1 MCGDGSFRWLNF
13 DNSTR
18 QEITD
23 AGVKQS
29 LGICPHKYSKLYHL
43 ATDRFPVPV
52 RSALQKCFHLL
63 KNCSH
68 GPTLFKKIKCLSIA
82 GSVTAGIYDHELL
95 VFIRATYAGAV
106 RDKGAV
112 FPLWN
117 FVLAL
122 DLKYLKR
129 RPALISASLHGS
141 LPPLFFEC
149 LCKCALCECLCVFWG

>member
-1 MCGDGSFRWLNF
+1 
-13 DNSTR
+13 
-18 QEITD
+18 
-23 AGVKQS
+23 
-29 LGICPHKYSKLYHL
+29 
-43 ATDRFPVPV
+43 
-52 RSALQKCFHLL
+52 LL

-68 GPTLFKKIKCLSIA
+68 GPTLFKKIKFLSIA
-82 GSVTAGIYDHELL
+82 GSVAAGIYDHELL

-106 RDKGAV
+106 QDKGAV

-129 RPALISASLHGS
+129 RPALIGISASLHGS

-149 LCKCALCECLCVFWG
+149 LCKNVHCVNACVCF